1 MAASRIAAW
10 VSLISFAT
18 LLARSAGAAE
28 EAPPAA
34 ASGQEPLQE
43 VVVTGSLI
51 QRPNNTSVS
60 PISTV
65 SQAVIE
71 QTGAANIQDALNE
84 LPSFTVG
91 GNAATG
97 GQGGGGRAT
106 IDLHGLGTNRNLVLL
121 DGKRLPISDINGEVD
136 INIFP
141 AAIISG
147 IDVITGG
154 ASAVYGSDAMS
165 GVVNFKTI
173 KDFDGVKADVMDSF
187 SQQGGAQYAQCL
199 ARHGQPIR

>member
-1 MAASRIAAW
+1 VLTKTRGRHMAGSRAVAW
-10 VSLISFAT
+10 VSLVSLAT
-18 LLARSAGAAE
+18 VLANSAVAAD
-28 EAPPAA
+28 AAAPAA
-34 ASGQEPLQE
+34 AESEPLQE
-43 VVVTGSLI
+43 IVVTGSLI

-65 SQAVIE
+65 SQAAIE
-71 QTGAANIQDALNE
+71 EAGAANIQDALNE

-91 GNAATG
+91 GNSATG

-121 DGKRLPISDINGEVD
+121 DGKRLPLSDINGEVD
-136 INIFP
+136 INILP

-173 KDFDGVKADVMDSF
+173 KGFDGV
-187 SQQGGAQYAQCL
+187 
-199 ARHGQPIR
+199 

>member
-18 LLARSAGAAE
+18 LLARAAGAAD
-28 EAPPAA
+28 EAPAA
-34 ASGQEPLQE
+34 SSGQEPLQE
-43 VVVTGSLI
+43 VIVTGSLI

-71 QTGAANIQDALNE
+71 QTGASNIQDALNE

-106 IDLHGLGTNRNLVLL
+106 INLHGLGTNRNLVLL

-136 INIFP
+136 INILP

-154 ASAVYGSDAMS
+154 ASAVWFRCHVGRGQFQDHQ
-165 GVVNFKTI
+165 GFRWCQGRR
-173 KDFDGVKADVMDSF
+173 DGLIQSARRC
-187 SQQGGAQYAQCL
+187 GYAQRV
-199 ARHGQPIR
+199 AGHGQPIR